1 MNKTDFV
8 MPVFFGLSGTFLIV
22 LVLMFPSKNEK
33 LNESILQTGAYSFT
47 GAIALSAPNLSK
59 KD

>member
-8 MPVFFGLSGTFLIV
+8 MPVFFGLAGMIIIVIV
-22 LVLMFPSKNEK
+22 LVFPSKDTDVNR
-33 LNESILQTGAYSFT
+33 SILAMGASSFS

-59 KD
+59 RE